1 MADDAAGA
9 ASNFFEDEARP
20 HSRLPRLT
28 SPCHDLLR
36 GSFLQG
42 CEASERVLL
51 SSPNPFWLPLFVR
64 FRPFGG
70 CLGKARAAPGMWRF

>member
-1 MADDAAGA
+1 MA
-9 ASNFFEDEARP
+9 
-20 HSRLPRLT
+20 SR
-28 SPCHDLLR
+28 SP
-36 GSFLQG
+36 G
-42 CEASERVLL
+42 CETSERVLL